1 MVIPVV
7 ARELTS
13 ARYWLSLLSREYVE
27 LVSPAVVRPANEPSC
42 AH

>member
-1 MVIPVV
+1 M

-13 ARYWLSLLSREYVE
+13 ARNWLSLLSGEYVE
-27 LVSPAVVRPANEPSC
+27 LVSHAVVRPANEPRG